1 MKKLENLIQELE
13 NKIEKYEMI
22 DKTVSRVSV
31 GWHIEHSFLAIN
43 MITNALQHPRVEYK
57 WTLNF
62 KRIFV
67 LDIFNFFPR
76 GKAKAPKTVQ
86 PHENITI
93 ASIKKQLE
101 MTRESLKTLETLHP
115 DLFLEHPYFGH
126 LKVKQ
131 TKKFLTTHTKHH
143 LLIINDILK

>member
-13 NKIEKYEMI
+13 NEICKHEKLN
-22 DKTVSRVSV
+22 TAVSSVSV
-31 GWHIEHSFLAIN
+31 GWHIEHCFLAIN

-57 WTLNF
+57 WTFNL
-62 KRIFV
+62 KKILV

-86 PHENITI
+86 PQNKITVD
-93 ASIKKQLE
+93 SIKLQLE
-101 MTRESLKTLETLHP
+101 MARKSIKILDSLPL

-126 LKVKQ
+126 LKVNQ

-143 LLIINDILK
+143 LLIIKDILK